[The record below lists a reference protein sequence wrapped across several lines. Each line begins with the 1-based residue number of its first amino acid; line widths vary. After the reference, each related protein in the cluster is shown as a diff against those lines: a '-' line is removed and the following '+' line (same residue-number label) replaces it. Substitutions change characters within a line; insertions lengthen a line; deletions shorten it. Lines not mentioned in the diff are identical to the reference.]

1 MKKQKT
7 NKQTKQSNKTT
18 KQNKHKTNTKQINKT
33 NTKQTQ
39 NKQKQ
44 NKKIMAFGTFDI
56 LHLGHI
62 HYLTKAKKLGGV
74 LIVII
79 ARDENVKKIKGK
91 YPIHNE
97 KERQK
102 IIASLKIVDKAIL
115 GDLTDFTK
123 KIKREKPEVI
133 AVGYDQPK
141 TNKELEEEI
150 KKINLKIQIKRINS
164 KNPERHKGEKIK
176 NRITET
182 HTIK

>member
-7 NKQTKQSNKTT
+7 N
-18 KQNKHKTNTKQINKT
+18 
-33 NTKQTQ
+33 TQ
-39 NKQKQ
+39 NKQLQNKQPQKKQLQKKQLQ

-62 HYLTKAKKLGGV
+62 HYLTKAKKLGNE

-102 IIASLKIVDKAIL
+102 IISSLKIVDKAIL

-123 KIKREKPEVI
+123 KIKKEKPELI

-141 TNKELEEEI
+141 TNKELEEEL
-150 KKINLKIQIKRINS
+150 KKMNLKIRIKRINS